1 MKYMVHI
8 NDGIVEVPFEEP
20 FGSTAIGIAE
30 ILANKTDSTVT
41 VEVIPEKKKDMVEVG
56 RCADCKCRKE
66 LINSSGRLFLMCGEH
81 DIQVDGDFYCPL
93 GILNKEEHDDE

>member
-41 VEVIPEKKKDMVEVG
+41 VEVIPEKKKDYPSFSFISFCVIYLYFIIESNTCCCLFFA
-56 RCADCKCRKE
+56 R
-66 LINSSGRLFLMCGEH
+66 SGCSVSE
-81 DIQVDGDFYCPL
+81 
-93 GILNKEEHDDE
+93 